1 MKVSKTLSDIAD
13 LAFADRGVCTEL
25 EIKKLYL
32 LTNPKPVMRK
42 LFVLGSIAV
51 VAIILALSW
60 FWIDALFLFLI
71 AGPLIYMGIADML
84 QVKQSIKRNFPLF
97 GRLRYVFEDLRPK
110 IQQYFVESDTD
121 GAPINRNERS
131 VIYQRAKKQ
140 IDTVPFGTQLNV
152 YAEGYEWITH
162 SIAPKDFHKMEHN
175 PRIRFGG
182 KECKQPYDMSVLNI
196 SAMSFGS
203 LSQNA
208 ILALNSGAKL
218 GGFAHNTG
226 EGGLSPYHL
235 QPGGDIIWQ
244 IGTGYFGARTEDGN
258 FSDDAFKANAT
269 KPNVKM
275 IEIKLSQGAKP
286 GHGGI
291 LPAAKNTPEI
301 AKIRLVKP
309 GTTVFSPPFH
319 SAFNTPKELLLFVKR
334 LRELSGGK
342 PVGFKLCVGRK
353 SEFLSI
359 CKAMVELK
367 IYPDFITVDGGEGGT
382 GAAPPEFTN
391 FVGMPLLDALA
402 FVDNA
407 LRGFGIRHEMR
418 MIASGK
424 VLTGFNLLRAMALGA
439 DTCNAA
445 RAMMMALGCIQ
456 ALECNRNTCPTGVAT
471 QNPELMKGLDVK
483 DKAERVANF
492 HKNTVESF
500 VELMAATGMTH
511 PEQINRTHVY
521 RRVFMNMVKTYE
533 EIYPTIPDGC
543 LLEGGDVPFELEE
556 YMKYASA
563 ETFELA

>member
-1 MKVSKTLSDIAD
+1 MKRSLFYLISIISV
-13 LAFADRGVCTEL
+13 LA
-25 EIKKLYL
+25 
-32 LTNPKPVMRK
+32 
-42 LFVLGSIAV
+42 
-51 VAIILALSW
+51 ILAW
-60 FWIDALFLFLI
+60 AYFWIDVLFLFLI
-71 AGPLIYMGIADML
+71 VGPLIIIGIQDVM
-84 QVKQSIKRNFPLF
+84 QDKQSIRKNFPVL

-140 IDTVPFGTQLNV
+140 TDTIPFGTQLNV
-152 YAEGYEWITH
+152 YAEGYEWMTH
-162 SIAPKDFHKMEHN
+162 SIVPKDFHKMDHS
-175 PRIRFGG
+175 PRVMMGG
-182 KECKQPYDMSVLNI
+182 KDCTQPYSMSVLNV

-203 LSQNA
+203 LSKNA
-208 ILALNSGAKL
+208 VLALNGGAKI

-235 QPGGDIIWQ
+235 EPGGDIVWQ
-244 IGTGYFGARTEDGN
+244 IGTGYFGARTPDGK
-258 FSDDAFKANAT
+258 FSDDAFKINAT

-291 LPAAKNTPEI
+291 LPGKKNTPEI
-301 AKIRLVKP
+301 AAIRLVEP

-319 SAFNTPKELLLFVKR
+319 SAFSTPIELVLFIKR

-353 SEFLSI
+353 GEFLSI
-359 CKAMVELK
+359 CKAMVQLNT
-367 IYPDFITVDGGEGGT
+367 YPDFITVDGGEGGT

-391 FVGMPLLDALA
+391 SVGMPMLDALA

-407 LRGFGIRHEMR
+407 LRGFGIRNEMKL
-418 MIASGK
+418 MASGRI
-424 VLTGFNLLRAMALGA
+424 LTGFHLVRAMALGA
-439 DTCNAA
+439 DVCNSA

-456 ALECNRNTCPTGVAT
+456 ALECNKNTCPTGVAT
-471 QNPELMKGLDVK
+471 QDPYFMKGLVVE
-483 DKAERVANF
+483 DKTSRVANY

-500 VELMAATGMTH
+500 VELIGASGIDH
-511 PEQINRTHVY
+511 PDKLNRTHVY
-521 RRVFMNMVKTYE
+521 RRVFMNLVKTYE

-543 LLEGGDVPFELEE
+543 LLDGGDTPFDYED
-556 YMKYASA
+556 YMKRASA
-563 ETFELA
+563 ESFEVGV

>member
-1 MKVSKTLSDIAD
+1 
-13 LAFADRGVCTEL
+13 
-25 EIKKLYL
+25 
-32 LTNPKPVMRK
+32 MRK
-42 LFVLGSIAV
+42 LFVLFSIASSV
-51 VAIILALSW
+51 LLIAWSFYWPEALFGFLILAP
-60 FWIDALFLFLI
+60 I
-71 AGPLIYMGIADML
+71 IYMGVADMI
-84 QVKQSIKRNFPLF
+84 QVRQSIRRNFPVL

-140 IDTVPFGTQLNV
+140 TDTVPFGTQLNV

-162 SIAPKDFHKMEHN
+162 SIAPKDFHKMDHS

-182 KECKQPYDMSVLNI
+182 SECKQPYDMSVLNV

-203 LSQNA
+203 LSKNA
-208 ILALNSGAKL
+208 VLSLNAGAKI

-235 QPGGDIIWQ
+235 EPGGDIIWQ

-258 FSDDAFKANAT
+258 FSGDAFKANAT

-275 IEIKLSQGAKP
+275 VEIKLSQGAKP

-291 LPAAKNTPEI
+291 LPASKNTPEI
-301 AKIRLVKP
+301 AAIRLVKP

-319 SAFNTPKELLLFVKR
+319 SAFSTPKELVLFIKQ

-342 PVGFKLCVGRK
+342 PIGFKLCVGRK

-359 CKAMVELK
+359 CKAMVQLK
-367 IYPDFITVDGGEGGT
+367 TYPDFITVDGGEGGT

-391 FVGMPLLDALA
+391 SVGMPLLDALA

-407 LRGFGIRHEMR
+407 LRGFGIRNEMKL
-418 MIASGK
+418 IASGK
-424 VLTGFNLLRAMALGA
+424 ILSGFHMVRAMALGA
-439 DTCNAA
+439 DTCNTA

-456 ALECNRNTCPTGVAT
+456 ALECNKNTCPTGVAT
-471 QNPELMKGLDVK
+471 QDPYFMKGLVVE
-483 DKAERVANF
+483 DKKVRVANY
-492 HKNTVESF
+492 HKNTVEGF
-500 VELMAATGMTH
+500 VELIGAAGLDH
-511 PEQINRTHVY
+511 PDKINRSHVY
-521 RRVFMNMVKTYE
+521 RRVFMNTVKTYE
-533 EIYPTIPDGC
+533 EIYPTIPEGS
-543 LLEGGDVPFELEE
+543 LLESGDAPFDYEDYL
-556 YMKYASA
+556 KKASV
-563 ETFELA
+563 ESFEVG